1 MIVCSCNVISDEEV
15 ETAVSAA
22 AEPPTV
28 SQLYRELGHEPACGR
43 CAHTIREI
51 MRADGKTHSRKK
63 ENNPCCRSKN
73 YSEASFSR

>member
-22 AEPPTV
+22 EPRTI

-43 CAHTIREI
+43 CAPTIRDI
-51 MRADGKTHSRKK
+51 MRADTKTHRRKK
-63 ENNPCCRSKN
+63 ENNPCCRSENCK
-73 YSEASFSR
+73 EASSSA

>member
-22 AEPPTV
+22 AEARTI

-43 CAHTIREI
+43 CAPTIRDI
-51 MRADGKTHSRKK
+51 MRADGKTQRREK
-63 ENNPCCRSKN
+63 ENNHVAAPRITK
-73 YSEASFSR
+73 R